1 MPARGGGAYYARN
14 MTTCLV
20 IRNPVARRSLDEKRL
35 QAAIDVARA
44 AGWDVSITATERTG
58 HATEIARDAAGRGVE
73 VIIVNGG
80 DGTINE
86 AINGIAGTQTALATL
101 RGGTANVWAGEI
113 GMDRD
118 PVKAMRQIASG
129 ERRRIDV
136 GQANGRC
143 FLLMAGVGFDG
154 AVVPGVGGWRKR
166 LLGPFAYVIAGVITV
181 FRAKAV
187 ASRVRVDDA
196 PSDISVYWM
205 IVGNTRSYGG
215 FTDIMHR
222 AQVDDGLL
230 DVAIMH
236 RGGPWRM
243 IVDGVRV
250 LRKRH
255 EHSANIDYLKVR
267 TIEIETPGLPVQ
279 LDGEFY
285 GTTPTRF
292 EIWPASLTV
301 IVPAGLTTPL
311 FAARADSA

>member
-1 MPARGGGAYYARN
+1 

-20 IRNPVARRSLDEKRL
+20 IRNPVSRRSLDEKRL
-35 QAAIDVARA
+35 HAAIDVARA
-44 AGWDVSITATERTG
+44 AGWDVSVATTMQEG
-58 HATEIARDAAGRGVE
+58 HATELARDAAARGVD
-73 VIIVNGG
+73 VIVVNGG

-86 AINGIAGTQTALATL
+86 AINGIAGTQTALAAL

-118 PVKAMRQIASG
+118 PLKAMRQIVNG
-129 ERRRIDV
+129 ERRRVDV
-136 GQANGRC
+136 GRANGRC

-154 AVVPGVGGWRKR
+154 AIVPGVGGWRKR
-166 LLGPFAYVIAGVITV
+166 WLGPFAYVIAGVIAM
-181 FRAKAV
+181 FRAKAI
-187 ASRVRVDDA
+187 ASRVRIDDVS
-196 PSDISVYWM
+196 SDMSVYWM

-243 IVDGVRV
+243 IVDGMRV

-255 EHSANIDYLKVR
+255 EHSANIDYLTAR
-267 TIEIETPGLPVQ
+267 SIEIETAGLPVQ

-311 FAARADSA
+311 FAARADGTVN

>member
-1 MPARGGGAYYARN
+1 
-14 MTTCLV
+14 MTSCLV
-20 IRNPVARRSLDEKRL
+20 IRNPVSRRSLDEKRL
-35 QAAIDVARA
+35 QAALDVARTS
-44 AGWDVSITATERTG
+44 GWDVSVAVTERAG
-58 HATEIARDAAGRGVE
+58 HATELARDAVGRGVD
-73 VIIVNGG
+73 VIVVNGG

-118 PVKAMRQIASG
+118 PVKAMRQIVSG

-136 GQANGRC
+136 GRANGRC

-154 AVVPGVGGWRKR
+154 AVVPGVSGWRKR
-166 LLGPFAYVIAGVITV
+166 LLGPFAYVIAGVIAV
-181 FRAKAV
+181 FRAKSV
-187 ASRVRVDDA
+187 ASRVRIDDVA
-196 PSDISVYWM
+196 SEMTVYWM
-205 IVGNTRSYGG
+205 LVGNTRSYGG
-215 FTDIMHR
+215 FTDITHR

-243 IVDGVRV
+243 FVDGMRV

-255 EHSANIDYLKVR
+255 EHSDNIDYLKVR
-267 TIEIETPGLPVQ
+267 SVEIETPGLPVQ

-292 EIWPASLTV
+292 EIWPAALTV

-311 FAARADSA
+311 FAARADDTVS